1 MSEEIYKAA
10 RQARMIEKGLFGFG
24 AKRAATRTA
33 NVRRLRGARDL
44 DESRTARELNSPQ
57 DYTGR
62 IPARGLG
69 PARAGVNG
77 FDDAKAASLRAG
89 MKRKYGK

>member
-24 AKRAATRTA
+24 AK
-33 NVRRLRGARDL
+33 
-44 DESRTARELNSPQ
+44 
-57 DYTGR
+57 
-62 IPARGLG
+62 
-69 PARAGVNG
+69 
-77 FDDAKAASLRAG
+77 AASLRAG